1 MYSKTFKMSKKM
13 KSPEKTPPANATL
26 SVDGENAPTI
36 DMAKQAISGMEIETS
51 TAPKLSPPERASVKD
66 GDSAFGA
73 AVWQTDKRVTG
84 IYTTYHP
91 RNSWMF
97 INGIGWKRV
106 ATANDSTQETMNM
119 LASHCREKACRIDY
133 AEENGLVTEIYVW

>member
-1 MYSKTFKMSKKM
+1 MYSKPLKMSKKM
-13 KSPEKTPPANATL
+13 KSPEKTPPAEAAMLTA
-26 SVDGENAPTI
+26 SENAPSI
-36 DMAKQAISGMEIETS
+36 DIAKQAITGMEMETS
-51 TAPKLSPPERASVKD
+51 TAPKLSPPERASTKE
-66 GDSAFGA
+66 GDTTFGA

-84 IYTTYHP
+84 LYTTYHP

-106 ATANDSTQETMNM
+106 ATNNDSAQETMNM

-133 AEENGLVTEIYVW
+133 AEENGLITEIYVW

>member
-1 MYSKTFKMSKKM
+1 M
-13 KSPEKTPPANATL
+13 KSPDKTPPAEAAMLTTNDA
-26 SVDGENAPTI
+26 APTI
-36 DMAKQAISGMEIETS
+36 DIAKQALTGMEMETGS
-51 TAPKLSPPERASVKD
+51 APKLSPPEKANTQE
-66 GDSAFGA
+66 GISAFGA
-73 AVWQTDKRVTG
+73 AVWQNDKRVTG
-84 IYTTYHP
+84 LYTTYHP

-106 ATANDSTQETMNM
+106 ATANDTTQEAMNM